1 MPPYGGDAPLLGG
14 AGGASAG
21 LGAPGGG
28 EGGGKFSV
36 FNLKRYRMY
45 FNVDTQARSRAQPGK
60 LCTGALWFWLSRR
73 PCFWPWI
80 AALTGLYGVRGCELR
95 PVPVTLLA
103 CTLRCVTMKRAS
115 HFARRRRQDVLVRMR
130 DSVIG
135 AFRPDFLEKTSDSAD
150 LCARAPALSMRVTL
164 QGSCDAR

>member
-45 FNVDTQARSRAQPGK
+45 FNVDTQARAQPGR
-60 LCTGALWFWLSRR
+60 LCTGVSLFSLTAVTDICASSARVLAL
-73 PCFWPWI
+73 
-80 AALTGLYGVRGCELR
+80 A
-95 PVPVTLLA
+95 
-103 CTLRCVTMKRAS
+103 
-115 HFARRRRQDVLVRMR
+115 
-130 DSVIG
+130 
-135 AFRPDFLEKTSDSAD
+135 
-150 LCARAPALSMRVTL
+150 
-164 QGSCDAR
+164 GSSF